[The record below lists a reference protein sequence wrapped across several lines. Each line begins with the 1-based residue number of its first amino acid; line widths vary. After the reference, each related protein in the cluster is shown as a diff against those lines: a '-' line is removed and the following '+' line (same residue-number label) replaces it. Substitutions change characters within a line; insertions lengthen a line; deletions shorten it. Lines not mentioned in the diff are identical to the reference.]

1 MPTNAELEKKLKE
14 MEDKLEELEAKPA
27 PEPKK
32 KGKAKIVRA
41 DRPEAGGGYLI
52 ETPLKEFA
60 GVRMGITFKNGIAV
74 IPVEAEDA
82 DAKAH
87 WFENDYPYTVTTVTA
102 DELNAWYRKQQMP
115 SKDHRS
121 TIEKLSGPQQ
131 IQ

>member
-1 MPTNAELEKKLKE
+1 MTTNAELEMKLKE
-14 MEDKLEELEAKPA
+14 MEGKLKELEAKPVA
-27 PEPKK
+27 PVK
-32 KGKAKIVRA
+32 KGEEKIVRA
-41 DRPEAGGGYLI
+41 DRPESGGGYLV
-52 ETPLKEFA
+52 ETPLKEFS

-87 WFENDYPYTVTTVTA
+87 YFEHDYPYTVTTVTA

-115 SKDHRS
+115 SKDHKS
-121 TIEKLSGPQQ
+121 MLEKLSGPQQ